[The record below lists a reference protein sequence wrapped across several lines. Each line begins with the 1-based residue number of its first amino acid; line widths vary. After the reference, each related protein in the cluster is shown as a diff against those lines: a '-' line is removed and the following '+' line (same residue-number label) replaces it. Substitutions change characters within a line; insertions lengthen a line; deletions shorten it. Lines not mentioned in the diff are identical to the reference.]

1 MKTNR
6 ISALYSRPPYSN
18 LGPVELIEPIFS
30 MALDQQAENVPDIS
44 SWQEKR
50 TSLLQRWQT
59 VLGTPDYGAFKQTK
73 EIIDQL
79 EQPGY
84 SGTIFSQA
92 TSPDTQQKLLLM
104 EPKLVHLSPRPGM
117 VIPFYLSLIHISE
130 PTRPY

>member
-6 ISALYSRPPYSN
+6 ISSLYSRPPYSN
-18 LGPVELIEPIFS
+18 LGPVELLEPIFS
-30 MALDQQAENVPDIS
+30 MALDQQAENTPDIS

-59 VLGTPDYGAFKQTK
+59 VLGMPDYGAFKQTK
-73 EIIDQL
+73 EIINQL

-92 TSPDTQQKLLLM
+92 TSPDTQQKLL
-104 EPKLVHLSPRPGM
+104 KVSPPITASGHGH
-117 VIPFYLSLIHISE
+117 SLL
-130 PTRPY
+130 